1 VNFERDKR
9 EPQVVAQPPP
19 EASARIHGGG
29 PWGPSDFD
37 LPDATGKNTT
47 AIIWVAAV
55 GGLVLV
61 LLVGFLALFY
71 FQVT

>member
-1 VNFERDKR
+1 MNERDKR
-9 EPQVVAQPPP
+9 EPQVVAKPPP
-19 EASARIHGGG
+19 EVAARVDGGG

-37 LPDATGKNTT
+37 LPDPEGNRT

-61 LLVGFLALFY
+61 LLIGFLALYY
-71 FQVT
+71 FQTT